1 MLYFAY
7 GSNLNLRAMAYR
19 CPRAKPL
26 TVARLD
32 GYRLVFRRYADI
44 SPDPKGTVWGAL
56 FDLTPAC
63 LHVLDKYEDEASNL
77 YRKITVT
84 VTRAEEAC
92 EAMAYIMD
100 KGPIAPPDVAYYGE
114 IARGYRD
121 WKLDEALLRRA
132 RLATLHPQP
141 AQKAKSVKPLP

>member
-7 GSNLNLRAMAYR
+7 GSNLNLRAMAHR
-19 CPRAKPL
+19 CPRAKAL
-26 TVARLD
+26 TAARLE

-56 FDLTPAC
+56 FELTPAC
-63 LHVLDKYEDEASNL
+63 VRALDKYEDEAL
-77 YRKITVT
+77 GIYRKITVT
-84 VTRAEEAC
+84 VTDDHGTRA
-92 EAMAYIMD
+92 AMAYVMNA
-100 KGPIAPPDVAYYGE
+100 GPLAPPDVAYYGE

-132 RLATLHPQP
+132 RLATLHPQ
-141 AQKAKSVKPLP
+141 AVAAVVD

>member
-7 GSNLNLRAMAYR
+7 GSNLNLRAMAHR
-19 CPRAKPL
+19 CPRAKAL

-32 GYRLVFRRYADI
+32 GYRLVFRRHADI

-56 FDLTPAC
+56 FELTPAC
-63 LHVLDKYEDEASNL
+63 VRTLDKYEGEGSSV

-84 VTRAEEAC
+84 VTDDRGTR
-92 EAMAYIMD
+92 EAMAYIMNS
-100 KGPIAPPDVAYYGE
+100 GQLAPPDVAYYGE

-121 WKLDEALLRRA
+121 WKLDEGLLRSA
-132 RLATLHPQP
+132 RLATLHPQ
-141 AQKAKSVKPLP
+141 ARVKV

>member
-7 GSNLNLRAMAYR
+7 GSNLNRRAMAHR
-19 CPRAKPL
+19 CPRAKAL

-44 SPDPKGTVWGAL
+44 APDPKGVVWGAL
-56 FDLTPAC
+56 FELTPAC
-63 LHVLDKYEDEASNL
+63 VRALDKYEDEASNL

-84 VTRAEEAC
+84 VLQDAEPL
-92 EAMAYIMD
+92 EAMAYIMND
-100 KGPIAPPDVAYYGE
+100 GAIAPPDIAYYGE

-132 RLATLHPQP
+132 RLATLNPR
-141 AQKAKSVKPLP
+141 AAVKS